1 MLKQYITVF
10 TLFLD
15 LTVDKNRQENRT
27 VKKFHGCE
35 NFEEF
40 RVEPVGLRRAL

>member
-15 LTVDKNRQENRT
+15 LTVDKNRQENCT
-27 VKKFHGCE
+27 VKKLHGCE

>member
-1 MLKQYITVF
+1 MLKLYITVF
-10 TLFLD
+10 TFFY

-35 NFEEF
+35 HFEEF
-40 RVEPVGLRRAL
+40 RVEPLGLRRAL